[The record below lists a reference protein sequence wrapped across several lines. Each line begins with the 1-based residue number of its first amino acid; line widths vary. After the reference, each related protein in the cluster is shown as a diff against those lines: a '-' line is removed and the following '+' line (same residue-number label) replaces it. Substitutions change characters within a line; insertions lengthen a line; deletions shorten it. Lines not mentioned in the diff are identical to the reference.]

1 MKKLLLSLALAA
13 FTFPLAALADHLDGH
28 FHSYADGRFSIIDPA
43 HNNQHHSFTHRDKIV
58 IVDDAGVA
66 VDHHTLK
73 AGHPVTIHYSGEGE
87 HRIVSK
93 VIVHKHKHH
102 D

>member
-13 FTFPLAALADHLDGH
+13 IVFPAALFADHLDGG
-28 FHSYADGRFSIIDPA
+28 FHSYADGRFSITDLA
-43 HNNQHHSFTHRDKIV
+43 HKHQQVTFTHHDKIAF
-58 IVDDAGVA
+58 VDEAGA
-66 VDHHTLK
+66 AFDHHTLK
-73 AGHPVTIHYSGEGE
+73 PGHPVTVHYSGEGE

-93 VIVHKHKHH
+93 VIVHKHHH

>member
-1 MKKLLLSLALAA
+1 MKKLLLSIVFAALAFPIAA
-13 FTFPLAALADHLDGH
+13 FADHLDGG
-28 FHSYADGRFSIIDPA
+28 FHSYADGRFSITDPA
-43 HNNQHHSFTHRDKIV
+43 HKHQQVTFTHHDKIA
-58 IVDDAGVA
+58 IVDEAGAA

-73 AGHPVTIHYSGEGE
+73 PGHPVTVHYSGEGE

-93 VIVHKHKHH
+93 VIVHKHHH